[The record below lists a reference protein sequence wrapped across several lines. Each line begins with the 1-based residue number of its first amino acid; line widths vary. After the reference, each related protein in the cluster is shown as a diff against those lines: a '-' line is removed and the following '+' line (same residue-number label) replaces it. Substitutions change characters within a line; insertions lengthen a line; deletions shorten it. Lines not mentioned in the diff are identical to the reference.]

1 LLNQLSFNINFDKEG
16 TLNLLSTMSFNNTD
30 SGTNNQEN
38 LYNAIPELIKN
49 NYKLPDRN
57 GMPYN
62 TRMLATDLVAYAYL
76 EGGIQEATQFVKVIP
91 VEVLETLG
99 NYKEV
104 KQADGSVK
112 RVFVTANAQLQ
123 KYNPGKYNKTNLDI
137 FGKILGVNEGT
148 VSDFTRQYFQQN
160 PDKAKKV
167 PKKQLVFGADE
178 TSSTPQ
184 MFSFNPKFL
193 EKEPFPFINLA
204 GSLYEHRGNLDYYK
218 VETIGGRGISEY
230 KYGEKNVVNFD
241 TKQKEIVDNTETT
254 LGKQTNDAAPNFQ
267 DVKNINTALATVQ
280 DLSLSKEYE
289 FLKIATQ
296 FLSQFQDNTTKFEV
310 STGFSAS
317 GTFNRVSNK
326 VTLHQDTLSDANKTA
341 MILAHEYLHSITSR
355 EVMNYYQSDGVTLK
369 TDVSIPSHVQ
379 ALHEVFSSFREQFS
393 KEIAEITEKK
403 KGNNKDNYTEDEKN
417 IYYAGYNIREFLAM
431 ALTSVEFQNEMNK
444 VAYPGSSKN
453 FMEKLLEA
461 IMKIVNTIYPELKK
475 DTLAYEAVSKSMRFV
490 VEEQAARKSLKT
502 IRLLTGEDLSLVNL
516 ADNQLGLGQID
527 TSKEVMNQKGSIE
540 MPLNERISQKLP
552 TTIALDEN
560 ISVDTQTLIR
570 LSQLK
575 EAGMYGESFNWNKYD
590 DENKEELTIE
600 EVEEAFKKEYGFAA
614 LEYAQDKWQEGDVAI
629 AELEFL
635 RDNPIEGLKI
645 VEAWY
650 NYSGTHFMNDDIISH
665 FADRIIKEVP
675 VEYIDKNQTK
685 LFEDEVS
692 VESLRE
698 QEQQELR
705 RAFPN
710 ATQTNG
716 KIKRSSLTTKEDKAK
731 FDEIWNKFDKLIT
744 PLLEQDNKDEM
755 ISNNL
760 ITFDSSIE
768 ALGIPKREWDNLS
781 VEEQER
787 IKKCN

>member
-1 LLNQLSFNINFDKEG
+1 
-16 TLNLLSTMSFNNTD
+16 MSFNNTD

-49 NYKLPDRN
+49 NYKLPNKN
-57 GMPYN
+57 GMPYD

-99 NYKEV
+99 NYKDV
-104 KQADGSVK
+104 KQADGSMK
-112 RVFVTANAQLQ
+112 RIFVTANSQLQ

-137 FGKILGVNEGT
+137 FGKILGVNEGA

-167 PKKQLVFGADE
+167 PRKHLVFGEDNKSTYYAGRIDN
-178 TSSTPQ
+178 SATPQ
-184 MFSFNPKFL
+184 MFSFNPKFV
-193 EKEPFPFINLA
+193 EKAPFPFINLA

-218 VETIGGRGISEY
+218 IETIGGRGISEY
-230 KYGEKNVVNFD
+230 KYGEKDVVNFD
-241 TKQKEIVDNTETT
+241 IKQKEIADNNETT
-254 LGKQTNDAAPNFQ
+254 IVKQANDAAPNFQ

-296 FLSQFQDNTTKFEV
+296 FLSQFQDSTTKFEV
-310 STGFSAS
+310 SSGFSAS
-317 GTFNRVSNK
+317 GTFDKVNNK

-341 MILAHEYLHSITSR
+341 MILVHEYLHSITSR

-369 TDVSIPSHVQ
+369 TDVSIPKHVQ

-461 IMKIVNTIYPELKK
+461 IMKIVDTIYPELKQ

-502 IRLLTGEDLSLVNL
+502 IKLLTGEDLSLVNL
-516 ADNQLGLGQID
+516 SENQLGLTQID
-527 TSKEVMNQKGSIE
+527 TSKEVMNQGGSIE
-540 MPLNERISQKLP
+540 VPLNERISQKYP
-552 TTIALDEN
+552 KTIELEQYKL
-560 ISVDTQTLIR
+560 DTQTLVN
-570 LSQLK
+570 LVQLK
-575 EAGMYGESFNWNKYD
+575 EASMYGPFFDWNKYD
-590 DENKEELTIE
+590 NQSEKELTLE
-600 EVEEAFKKEYGFAA
+600 DVEQALKREYGPVA
-614 LEYAQDKWQEGDVAI
+614 LEFAQIKWGEDISV

-635 RDNPIEGLKI
+635 RDNPTKGSEILS
-645 VEAWY
+645 AW
-650 NYSGTHFMNDDIISH
+650 SELEDSDFENDSIFPY
-665 FADRIIKEVP
+665 FADRILKEIPEEFV
-675 VEYIDKNQTK
+675 DKNQTK
-685 LFEDEVS
+685 LFGNEFLIED
-692 VESLRE
+692 LRQE
-698 QEQQELR
+698 EQQELR
-705 RAFPN
+705 RTFPN
-710 ATQTNG
+710 VAQTNG
-716 KIKRSSLTTKEDKAK
+716 KIERSSLTTKEDKAK
-731 FDEIWNKFDKLIT
+731 FDEIYDKFDKLIT

-768 ALGIPKREWDNLS
+768 ALGIPKGEWDNLS
-781 VEEQER
+781 IEEQER